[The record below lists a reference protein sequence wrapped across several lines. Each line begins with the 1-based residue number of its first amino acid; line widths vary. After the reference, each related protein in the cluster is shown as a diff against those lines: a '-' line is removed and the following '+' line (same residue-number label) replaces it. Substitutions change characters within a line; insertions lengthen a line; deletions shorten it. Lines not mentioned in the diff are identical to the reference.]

1 MTVSG
6 QSGLMKQDFNCPLL
20 TKNIRLS
27 RHLVQCNIVMEA
39 MRVSHGLC
47 AAHKPANTPK
57 YLRGFCLFVVCRR
70 SSIEFL
76 LRPFQTSGK
85 SCNFA
90 SGEAMGSAMGS
101 IAGDACIAVI

>member
-6 QSGLMKQDFNCPLL
+6 HSGLVKRDFNCPLL
-20 TKNIRLS
+20 AMNIRLS

-39 MRVSHGLC
+39 MRNSHGLC
-47 AAHKPANTPK
+47 AAHKPPDAPN
-57 YLRGFCLFVVCRR
+57 YLRGFCLFIVGRR

-76 LRPFQTSGK
+76 FRPFQTSGK

-90 SGEAMGSAMGS
+90 FGEAMGSAMGS